1 MSIDD
6 GPGKKLDSFFFFG
19 FRYKLTW
26 PTQKSQ
32 PNCNNNNKR
41 FQKPKQ
47 KSKHCKLPKN
57 IHSKAKREISSYENT
72 DMNHN
77 SEPEKNDVFC
87 VLLDPRMVIM
97 IVIFFKMMVV
107 V

>member
-6 GPGKKLDSFFFFG
+6 GPGKKLDFFPFG

-57 IHSKAKREISSYENT
+57 IAKQREISSYENT

-77 SEPEKNDVFC
+77 SENMMCFC
-87 VLLDPRMVIM
+87 A
-97 IVIFFKMMVV
+97 FGA
-107 V
+107 